1 MALLDKT
8 GIEDGERIDGVHV
21 SNIYDALSESG
32 SFTIQATGSFT
43 GSFTGV
49 FTGTSTVTHA
59 LTASFAISASHEITK
74 EVSSSFADLSG
85 NLTGE
90 PNINVTQ
97 ITASST
103 VAIGPTTIATGASTL
118 AQGSG
123 SDATGDY
130 SHAQGRGTIASGFAS
145 HAEGLTS
152 IANGSYSHAEGRNTR
167 AEGSYSHAQGRIATA
182 SGDYTHAGGY
192 GTVASGNYQLVAGQ
206 FNISSSNSAA
216 FIIGDGADANNR
228 SNILFAGDN
237 KIELNAAVTAS
248 GNISGSSTSN
258 ITIGGTVTATSGAFS
273 ELSGNSPITINSNVN
288 FTGNPILKAFSEDG
302 EAGLT
307 EIYNLMEVTGSVDG
321 TGNAVTDINFL
332 SSDQSDNPAG
342 RTTINFGTGSNA
354 ISSPNIQIKG
364 LFNVD
369 TTRGITLKGP
379 GGGIELSGS
388 NGNIQITSLIPQVT
402 GKGDVGNSSRIYKN
416 GYIENIYTTQ
426 IIASSNISSSR
437 TVTGLTGSFSHLVGN
452 SPIEIGSEI
461 VFQQP
466 VSGSAFSGSFFGS
479 GVGLQVGTIPLP
491 AGILS
496 SSTQIGSDISGS
508 IGATSASFSSRTTTL
523 ESNPVFSAAGI
534 SGSFTATSASFS
546 TRVTTL
552 EDTTDD
558 GTFAHITASG
568 NISASG
574 NFIGEVT
581 GIGGAVTGITSL
593 LATDIKI
600 GEDDETKI
608 DFEDA
613 NEIHFYAANVHQV
626 KLVDNAF
633 TPAADSDV
641 DLGGTS
647 TFWKDAY
654 IDSITTSGNVSG
666 SILSTASFAKFVGDG
681 SAITNLQRPITTVGT
696 NPFTASLDNAGQYFR
711 VGGNVTCSIKV
722 AATASCEIGSEYEF
736 IQTSSAGYLQF
747 TTDPGVTLNS
757 KGSKTKLAGQ
767 FSGATLK
774 KIGTDEWDLI
784 GDLG

>member
-1 MALLDKT
+1 M
-8 GIEDGERIDGVHV
+8 
-21 SNIYDALSESG
+21 
-32 SFTIQATGSFT
+32 
-43 GSFTGV
+43 
-49 FTGTSTVTHA
+49 
-59 LTASFAISASHEITK
+59 
-74 EVSSSFADLSG
+74 
-85 NLTGE
+85 
-90 PNINVTQ
+90 
-97 ITASST
+97 
-103 VAIGPTTIATGASTL
+103 
-118 AQGSG
+118 
-123 SDATGDY
+123 
-130 SHAQGRGTIASGFAS
+130 
-145 HAEGLTS
+145 
-152 IANGSYSHAEGRNTR
+152 
-167 AEGSYSHAQGRIATA
+167 
-182 SGDYTHAGGY
+182 
-192 GTVASGNYQLVAGQ
+192 
-206 FNISSSNSAA
+206 
-216 FIIGDGADANNR
+216 
-228 SNILFAGDN
+228 
-237 KIELNAAVTAS
+237 
-248 GNISGSSTSN
+248 
-258 ITIGGTVTATSGAFS
+258 
-273 ELSGNSPITINSNVN
+273 N

-426 IIASSNISSSR
+426 IIASSNISSSG
-437 TVTGLTGSFSHLVGN
+437 TVTGSTGSFSRLEGN
-452 SPIEIGSEI
+452 SPITVGDQIT
-461 VFQQP
+461 FQQP
-466 VSGSAFSGSFFGS
+466 ITVDTDITASANISIPTNNASINMINGS
-479 GVGLQVGTIPLP
+479 
-491 AGILS
+491 ILS
-496 SSTQIGSDISGS
+496 RTGGTYPGIQLNTTATDNTIWFLSGDNNS
-508 IGATSASFSSRTTTL
+508 IGNEVTASFVASGFLNHVGKVRAKNNSSLLLQGGPTPNDVNDGVKIETADDSNIYQPRFAIESDATTVDAYFTNINGL
-523 ESNPVFSAAGI
+523 GI
-534 SGSFTATSASFS
+534 NDNTPNAMLDVNGNINTTS
-546 TRVTTL
+546 
-552 EDTTDD
+552 
-558 GTFAHITASG
+558 HITASG

>member
-103 VAIGPTTIATGASTL
+103 VNIGPTTIATGASTL

-130 SHAQGRGTIASGFAS
+130 SHAQGRGTTASGFAS
-145 HAEGLTS
+145 HAEGLSS

-182 SGDYTHAGGY
+182 SGDYTHAGGH

-206 FNISSSNSAA
+206 FNISSSNNAA
-216 FIIGDGADANNR
+216 FIIGDGADADNR
-228 SNILFAGDN
+228 SNILFAGNN

-354 ISSPNIQIKG
+354 ISSPDVQIKG

-369 TTRGITLKGP
+369 TARGIILKGSG
-379 GGGIELSGS
+379 GGGIEISGS
-388 NGNIQITSLIPQVT
+388 NGNIQITSLIPLAT

-452 SPIEIGSEI
+452 SPIEVGSEI
-461 VFQQP
+461 IFQQP

-496 SSTQIGSDISGS
+496 SSAQIGSDISGS
-508 IGATSASFSSRTTTL
+508 FG
-523 ESNPVFSAAGI
+523 
-534 SGSFTATSASFS
+534 ATSASFS

-747 TTDPGVTLNS
+747 TTDPGVVINS